1 MIQKSKCNQYFCL
14 LFCFFLSIYN
24 MSFFVISVLPYVVI
38 IHYNF
43 FTYILHN
50 LPHFRCHSTFFR
62 KNGEIYP
69 SARHPST
76 TSKAQTNITFL
87 SLPLSYTVNASKRY
101 SRIHCGSIASK
112 TAAIPDSPRSI
123 TDIVINIPVRNRNSA
138 RKTLVTILLPNT
150 VPSSRITISP
160 FIRMKKIYQKY
171 WS

>member
-1 MIQKSKCNQYFCL
+1 MKILDKIMYILIHAHYLPRFFSLNVNSFKPKKYLISRYILYYNDSEIKMQSVFL
-14 LFCFFLSIYN
+14 PVFCFFLSIYN

-87 SLPLSYTVNASKRY
+87 SLPLSYTVNASK
-101 SRIHCGSIASK
+101 
-112 TAAIPDSPRSI
+112 
-123 TDIVINIPVRNRNSA
+123 
-138 RKTLVTILLPNT
+138 
-150 VPSSRITISP
+150 
-160 FIRMKKIYQKY
+160 
-171 WS
+171 